1 MIAVHTML
9 AQAVLEKGML
19 EGMTLG
25 ISNFV
30 TEVGDVVDA
39 NPYLVIGIGV
49 VVLFFLLRRRR

>member
-1 MIAVHTML
+1 ML

-30 TEVGDVVDA
+30 AEVGNVVEA
-39 NPYLVIGIGV
+39 NPYLVIGVGV